1 MRRISNSIIKQRLKF
16 WIPILDL
23 KHVRQRKDGWFKPI
37 LYFYN
42 LKFSPV
48 KHFSFSS
55 IYFLHIINNFF
66 LSFQLYMNAKRTATV
81 DEILFVSTMS
91 AKTLM
96 NVCREEDLVLWV
108 LYVLTCQ
115 VDINAA
121 VQRVWTGIRI
131 IKDVSDRIL
140 S

>member
-1 MRRISNSIIKQRLKF
+1 
-16 WIPILDL
+16 
-23 KHVRQRKDGWFKPI
+23 
-37 LYFYN
+37 
-42 LKFSPV
+42 
-48 KHFSFSS
+48 
-55 IYFLHIINNFF
+55 
-66 LSFQLYMNAKRTATV
+66 MNAKRTATA